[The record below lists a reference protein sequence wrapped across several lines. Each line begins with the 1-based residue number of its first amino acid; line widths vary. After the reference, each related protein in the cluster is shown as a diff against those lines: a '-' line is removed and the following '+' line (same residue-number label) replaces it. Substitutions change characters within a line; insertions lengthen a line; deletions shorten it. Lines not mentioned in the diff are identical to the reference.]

1 MKVIKEHTIW
11 PNYPG
16 MVVKRVDSNGNSYEA
31 IMHKEEYEL
40 ECFLNLIE
48 KKGITSLDQVDELR
62 KLIEEFGS
70 LKHSLGY
77 DAGNHEGYN

>member
-1 MKVIKEHTIW
+1 MKIIKEYTIW

-16 MVVKRVDSNGNSYEA
+16 VVVKKTDSDGNSYEA

-48 KKGITSLDQVDELR
+48 QEGITSLDQVDKLR
-62 KLIEEFGS
+62 NLIDDVKS
-70 LKHSLGY
+70 LKYSLGA
-77 DAGNHEGYN
+77 DSASDF